1 MLLFIVGL
9 LPACT
14 APDPTTPADVVDA
27 IEAIEAQNGVATAEA
42 VDAGRGTFNR
52 MSCHTCHGFDTR
64 ARTGPP
70 LHRLFADPIT
80 LDDGTTLMADRAY
93 VAESILMPDAKQVA
107 GYPSPMSN
115 YGFMSAEDVAELVLY
130 LESRSAMP

>member
-1 MLLFIVGL
+1 
-9 LPACT
+9 
-14 APDPTTPADVVDA
+14 
-27 IEAIEAQNGVATAEA
+27 
-42 VDAGRGTFNR
+42 
-52 MSCHTCHGFDTR
+52 
-64 ARTGPP
+64 
-70 LHRLFADPIT
+70 
-80 LDDGTTLMADRAY
+80 MADRAY